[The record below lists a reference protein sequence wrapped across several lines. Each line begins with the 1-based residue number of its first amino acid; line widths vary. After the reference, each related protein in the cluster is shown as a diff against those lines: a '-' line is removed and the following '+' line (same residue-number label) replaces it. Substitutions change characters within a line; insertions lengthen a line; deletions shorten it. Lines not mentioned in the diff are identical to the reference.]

1 MTLGPHIGTV
11 QYRSPY
17 PTLPYAPSLPLR
29 EEPYAGG
36 RADLLGSPISASYWT
51 KTITTALVEV
61 LH

>member
-11 QYRSPY
+11 QVPY

-29 EEPYAGG
+29 EEPMLAVG
-36 RADLLGSPISASYWT
+36 LTSLGSPIPAGYWT

>member
-11 QYRSPY
+11 QVPY

-36 RADLLGSPISASYWT
+36 RADLLGSPIPAGYWT